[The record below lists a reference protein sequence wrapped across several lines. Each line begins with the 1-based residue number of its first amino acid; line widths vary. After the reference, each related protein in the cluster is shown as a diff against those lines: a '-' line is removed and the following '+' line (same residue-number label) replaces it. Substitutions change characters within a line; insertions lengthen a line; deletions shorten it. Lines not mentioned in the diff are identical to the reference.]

1 MTAHR
6 TWGVFFR
13 SIPNYMQL
21 TEVAFLTAA
30 SVDLSV
36 GGSAGASTDYGAGF
50 QASNAFDKS
59 TSTDWCSA
67 SYDQSCR
74 IWYVH
79 PAAVEP
85 VKVRIRC
92 SASSYIPDTA
102 IKLGVRS
109 SDDFGATWGD
119 EFTLTIASGAFS
131 SGATVVLNIAP
142 ARPLE
147 LVPMPQLLEQN
158 FLQPLSAS
166 TGTVSDR
173 VMFKATPT
181 APESPFAN
189 GRIWLL
195 RLADGYKAWEGW
207 SDSGGYYTAIGL
219 ELGVEY
225 IAVGI
230 DPYRNHKATVAGP
243 VVATEAVP

>member
-1 MTAHR
+1 MSAHR

-13 SIPNYMQL
+13 SIPSYMQL

-36 GGSAGASTDYGAGF
+36 GGTAGASTEYGAGL

-67 SYDQSCR
+67 ADDQSCR

-85 VKVRIRC
+85 AKLRIRC
-92 SASSYIPDTA
+92 SASSYIPDA
-102 IKLGVRS
+102 ALKLGVRS
-109 SDDFGATWGD
+109 SDDFGATWSAE
-119 EFTLTIASGAFS
+119 EFTLTIASGAFA

-142 ARPLE
+142 ARALE
-147 LVPMPQLLEQN
+147 LVPMPQRLEQN
-158 FLQPLSAS
+158 FLHLAAS

-207 SDSGGYYTAIGL
+207 SDSGGYYTATGL

-230 DPYRNHKATVAGP
+230 DPYRNQKATGAGP
-243 VVATEAVP
+243 VVATEAAP